1 MNLTEIKNMDK
12 NELIEY
18 LDLYQVEAFPDESKR
33 SLRMKAIDLFWTLK
47 DNNGYGL
54 GETLMK
60 VKSIGSNQ
68 TEVSANGCRVL
79 YSYETPVA
87 LQAPSGKYYKT
98 DRKWS
103 VTTSKHINRWVVP
116 NTILVSQDLLDDWQS
131 GDFA

>member
-1 MNLTEIKNMDK
+1 
-12 NELIEY
+12 
-18 LDLYQVEAFPDESKR
+18 
-33 SLRMKAIDLFWTLK
+33 
-47 DNNGYGL
+47 
-54 GETLMK
+54 MK

-87 LQAPSGKYYKT
+87 LEAPSGKYYKT

-103 VTTSKHINRWVVP
+103 VTTSKHINRFVGGSP
-116 NTILVSQDLLDDWQS
+116 ILVSKDLLDDWQS

>member
-1 MNLTEIKNMDK
+1 
-12 NELIEY
+12 
-18 LDLYQVEAFPDESKR
+18 
-33 SLRMKAIDLFWTLK
+33 
-47 DNNGYGL
+47 
-54 GETLMK
+54 MK

-98 DRKWS
+98 EKKWS
-103 VTTSKHINRWVVP
+103 VTTSKHINRFVP
-116 NTILVSQDLLDDWQS
+116 DNVTLVPQSMLDDWQN

>member
-1 MNLTEIKNMDK
+1 
-12 NELIEY
+12 
-18 LDLYQVEAFPDESKR
+18 
-33 SLRMKAIDLFWTLK
+33 
-47 DNNGYGL
+47 
-54 GETLMK
+54 MK

-68 TEVSANGCRVL
+68 TEVRANGCRVL

-103 VTTSKHINRWVVP
+103 VTTSRHINKFVSENV
-116 NTILVSQDLLDDWQS
+116 ILVSQDLLSDWQN